1 MAGRHAAEPRRS
13 PRPASDCLQ
22 RHRRPRRPYSTMRN
36 SGTRQDDV
44 VIWFEC
50 YSKATDSD
58 CARSYNTAPSGA
70 NGDR

>member
-22 RHRRPRRPYSTMRN
+22 RHRPPRRPYSTMR
-36 SGTRQDDV
+36 TREPGKTIV

-50 YSKATDSD
+50 YSKVTNSD
-58 CARSYNTAPSGA
+58 YDRSYNTG
-70 NGDR
+70 GLRG